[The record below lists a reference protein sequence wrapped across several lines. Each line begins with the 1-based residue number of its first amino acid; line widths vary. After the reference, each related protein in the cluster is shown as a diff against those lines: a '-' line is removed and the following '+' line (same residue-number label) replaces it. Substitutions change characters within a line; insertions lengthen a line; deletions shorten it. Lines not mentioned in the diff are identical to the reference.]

1 MESFFALVT
10 LTFIYFGSLEKKGQE
25 VKFSVFKMGVGSGS
39 RICRK
44 VTWNETIIKILRDFC
59 LNEGSS
65 FSPIDSL
72 KLGFQAGNSDT

>member
-10 LTFIYFGSLEKKGQE
+10 LTFIYFGSSEKKGQE
-25 VKFSVFKMGVGSGS
+25 VKFSVFKMGVGRGS

-44 VTWNETIIKILRDFC
+44 VTWNETIIKIIRDFC

-65 FSPIDSL
+65 FFPIDSL